1 MLHRSNRPALIA
13 GQDLSALALLIQEEH
28 QARQRP
34 EIQVHFQ
41 GISGELIE
49 SRNLEVTTWWS
60 SGDLG
65 FFKDFPWILDV
76 LVVIC
81 LTFQV
86 IYAHAHTLD
95 KNGSLYDP
103 AGTESWNMQIDMKQR
118 N

>member
-49 SRNLEVTTWWS
+49 SRNLEVTT
-60 SGDLG
+60 
-65 FFKDFPWILDV
+65 
-76 LVVIC
+76 
-81 LTFQV
+81 
-86 IYAHAHTLD
+86 
-95 KNGSLYDP
+95 
-103 AGTESWNMQIDMKQR
+103 
-118 N
+118 

>member
-13 GQDLSALALLIQEEH
+13 GQDLSALALLNQEEH

-65 FFKDFPWILDV
+65 FFKIFREFSMFWLSFV
-76 LVVIC
+76 WRSRW
-81 LTFQV
+81 FM
-86 IYAHAHTLD
+86 HTH
-95 KNGSLYDP
+95 
-103 AGTESWNMQIDMKQR
+103 TH
-118 N
+118 